1 MSNVSENV
9 QEDRLTTGRNKI
21 MELLN
26 HKEVTLKDIESIEL
40 PRDIIDNA
48 LQQLVDEN
56 IIAIEGSQVILIH

>member
-1 MSNVSENV
+1 
-9 QEDRLTTGRNKI
+9 